1 METSKLLES
10 KEIIQHNS
18 ETEGRHYT
26 TPNGGYYPSV
36 TSIVGILNEKSI
48 AEWVKR
54 VGVDKANEIKKIAS
68 EHGSRWH
75 ELMEKTLYEG
85 TQSIPFGT
93 EFFAVYPQIVHNIF
107 PKITNVRGIELRMWS
122 DETECAGT
130 VDLVANFEG
139 KLSIIDWKTSKHEK
153 QSHEIK
159 SYWCQTAAYAIM
171 LEERYGLIPEQLVIV
186 VNQADTE
193 SYYFTQP
200 TEYWKRQFRNL
211 REFYRK
217 VKGE

>member
-1 METSKLLES
+1 MNLLES
-10 KEIIQHNS
+10 EEIIQHNS

-26 TPNGGYYPSV
+26 TPTGGYYPSV
-36 TSIVGILNEKSI
+36 TSIVGILNEKHI
-48 AEWVKR
+48 KEWVAR
-54 VGVDKANEIKKIAS
+54 VGEEKANEIKKIAG

-85 TQSIPFGT
+85 VQKIPFGK
-93 EFFAVYPQIVHNIF
+93 EFFAVYPQIINNVF
-107 PKITNVRGIELRMWS
+107 PRIGEVKAIELRMWS

-130 VDLVANFEG
+130 VDLIAEFDG

-171 LEERYGLIPEQLVIV
+171 AEERYGLKIEQLVIV

-193 SYYFTQP
+193 SYVYTQP
-200 TEYWKRQFRNL
+200 VEYWKRQFRNL
-211 REFYRK
+211 RQFYKKIR
-217 VKGE
+217 GE